1 MELKQGQ
8 GMPEASSRFRVIG
21 DLPLVRRLHQAL
33 AVGLAVFMLTLV
45 VLREPFQGY
54 LAQVQISGP
63 ATAGLDLDE
72 AVKWLKKVEPH
83 LAAVATPAGEIS
95 AKCEIR
101 ATYVAPHP
109 RQAISHLDELA
120 DRWLYQY
127 LPDRLQVYRRG
138 TLASLRTAVTDFRQR
153 EDALQE
159 RLEGLRQRQ
168 VAELRSQGSGIGS
181 QESGARSQE
190 PPVGSQK
197 LELGDQKS
205 VAIAVVK
212 SGNDS
217 DGGNKLRERLESLK
231 VQLSHLLG
239 SHTDE
244 HPEIVTLKS
253 QINSLEKQLGLP
265 ETTSPNHGAGE
276 RQTSVAVTSEVRQ
289 TSGELELHSPRTEPE
304 SQVAIEI
311 TSIMSELAKVSRERQ
326 SAEQHLTE
334 RMQELSSGPTAAQ
347 WSAGPAHVVTRLGG
361 TPRSLTLALAGVL
374 ACVGGIVMFRVTAVE
389 LVKPRIK
396 SAAELA
402 SVIAL
407 PVIGDLAK
415 CRDAAAGGSSVKTRR
430 FLTPARLRIMTTVAE
445 GFVAVAASACLIS
458 VAIDPSLAREVLA
471 DPFGT
476 LAEVMGRCG
485 A

>member
-1 MELKQGQ
+1 MSAKRIDI
-8 GMPEASSRFRVIG
+8 ASIVE
-21 DLPLVRRLHQAL
+21 LPLVQRLHQAL

-54 LAQVQISGP
+54 LAQVHISGP
-63 ATAGLDLDE
+63 ATAGLDLDH
-72 AVKWLKKVEPH
+72 AVQWLKAVEPR

-95 AKCEIR
+95 AKAEIR

-127 LPDRLQVYRRG
+127 LPDRLQAYRRG
-138 TLASLRTAVTDFRQR
+138 TLASLRIAVTDSRQR

-159 RLEGLRQRQ
+159 RLEVLRQRQ
-168 VAELRSQGSGIGS
+168 VAELRGQGSGVRGRD
-181 QESGARSQE
+181 SGAQNRE
-190 PPVGSQK
+190 PELSGQTSD
-197 LELGDQKS
+197 LGDQKA

-212 SGNDS
+212 SGSDA

-231 VQLSHLLG
+231 VHLSHLLG

-244 HPEIVTLKS
+244 HPEIVTLRS

-265 ETTSPNHGAGE
+265 ETISPGQGAGE
-276 RQTSVAVTSEVRQ
+276 RQTMVGAASPLRQ
-289 TSGELELHSPRTEPE
+289 TSGESELHSPRDEAE
-304 SQVAIEI
+304 SQLAIEI
-311 TSIMSELAKVSRERQ
+311 SSIMTELAKVSRERQ
-326 SAEQHLTE
+326 SAEQHLTD

-347 WSAGPAHVVTRLGG
+347 WSAGPARVITRLGG
-361 TPRSLTLALAGVL
+361 TPRSLTLALAGML
-374 ACVGGIVMFRVTAVE
+374 ACVEGIAMFRVTAVE
-389 LVKPRIK
+389 STKPRIE
-396 SAAELA
+396 SVAELA
-402 SVIAL
+402 SAIAL
-407 PVIGDLAK
+407 PVIGDLEK
-415 CRDAAAGGSSVKTRR
+415 CREVGACKTNVKTRRR
-430 FLTPARLRIMTTVAE
+430 FLTPARLRIVTTLAE

>member
-1 MELKQGQ
+1 MSEI
-8 GMPEASSRFRVIG
+8 RFQLSAIG

-54 LAQVQISGP
+54 LAEVHISGP
-63 ATAGLDLDE
+63 LTAGLELDE
-72 AVKWLKKVEPH
+72 AVNWLKKVEPH

-101 ATYVAPHP
+101 ATYVATHP

-127 LPDRLQVYRRG
+127 LPDRLQAYRHG
-138 TLASLRTAVTDFRQR
+138 TLASLRSAVMDARQR

-159 RLEGLRQRQ
+159 RLDELRQRQ
-168 VAELRSQGSGIGS
+168 VAELKNQGAGDRGHGPGIRGHVAGVS
-181 QESGARSQE
+181 
-190 PPVGSQK
+190 VQK
-197 LELGDQKS
+197 SDVGDQKA

-212 SGNDS
+212 SASES
-217 DGGNKLRERLESLK
+217 DGGSKLRERLESLK

-239 SHTDE
+239 SHTEE

-253 QINSLEKQLGLP
+253 QINSLEKQLGMP
-265 ETTSPNHGAGE
+265 ETSLPTQGTGGRHTIATP
-276 RQTSVAVTSEVRQ
+276 VSEIRPA
-289 TSGELELHSPRTEPE
+289 SGELELQSPRTEPE
-304 SQVAIEI
+304 NQVAIEI
-311 TSIMSELAKVSRERQ
+311 SAVMSELAKVGRDRQ
-326 SAEQHLTE
+326 AAEQHLTE
-334 RMQELSSGPTAAQ
+334 RMQEISSGPSAAQ
-347 WSAGPAHVVTRLGG
+347 WSARPAHVVTRLGG

-374 ACVGGIVMFRVTAVE
+374 ACFGGIAMFRVTSVE
-389 LVKPRIK
+389 LVKPRIE
-396 SAAELA
+396 SSQELA
-402 SVIAL
+402 SAVGL
-407 PVIGDLAK
+407 PVVSDLK
-415 CRDAAAGGSSVKTRR
+415 GIRKSGAGNKKATVRGRKWI
-430 FLTPARLRIMTTVAE
+430 TPHRLQIATTIAE
-445 GFVAVAASACLIS
+445 GFVAVAAGACLVS

>member
-1 MELKQGQ
+1 MSAKRIDI
-8 GMPEASSRFRVIG
+8 ASIVE
-21 DLPLVRRLHQAL
+21 LPLVQRLHQAL

-54 LAQVQISGP
+54 LAQVHISGP
-63 ATAGLDLDE
+63 ATAGLDLDH
-72 AVKWLKKVEPH
+72 AVQWLKAVEPR

-95 AKCEIR
+95 AKAEIR

-109 RQAISHLDELA
+109 RQALSHLDELA

-127 LPDRLQVYRRG
+127 LPDRLQAYRRG
-138 TLASLRTAVTDFRQR
+138 TLSSLRTAVTDFRQR
-153 EDALQE
+153 EDGLQE

-168 VAELRSQGSGIGS
+168 VAELRGQGSGIRNQNS
-181 QESGARSQE
+181 EAGA
-190 PPVGSQK
+190 QK
-197 LELGDQKS
+197 AEVGDQKA

-212 SGNDS
+212 SGSDS
-217 DGGNKLRERLESLK
+217 SSENKVRERLESLK

-265 ETTSPNHGAGE
+265 ETASPNQGIGE
-276 RQTSVAVTSEVRQ
+276 RQTIVGAVPEVRQ
-289 TSGELELHSPRTEPE
+289 TSGELELQSPRNESE
-304 SQVAIEI
+304 SQLAIEI
-311 TSIMSELAKVSRERQ
+311 TSVMTELAKVSRERQ
-326 SAEQHLTE
+326 TAEQHLTE

-347 WSAGPAHVVTRLGG
+347 WSAGPARVVARLGG
-361 TPRSLTLALAGVL
+361 TPRSLTLALAGML
-374 ACVGGIVMFRVTAVE
+374 ACVGGIAMFRVTAVE
-389 LVKPRIK
+389 STKPRIE
-396 SAAELA
+396 SVAELA
-402 SVIAL
+402 SAIAL
-407 PVIGDLAK
+407 PVIGDLEK
-415 CRDAAAGGSSVKTRR
+415 CREVGACKTNVKTRRR
-430 FLTPARLRIMTTVAE
+430 FLTPARLRIVTTLAE